1 MNTSSMI
8 EAQATAIGMLSVY
21 NELFAVSILEPEHF
35 VGPYQNIFKA
45 MLDYYKKN
53 GFITIEAL
61 LDYPGF
67 DIDLYAR
74 CSDIPYSGDI
84 KNFKRIQRVV
94 IDKFKE
100 RKIVEISDKLKEHSI
115 SLDEYNAV
123 YQKVCTLDTAESY
136 KLDSEKLLESC
147 RDDKKSIY
155 FKKYQ
160 QLGSLLRLKENDF
173 MVIAGATGSGKSGF
187 ALNLLND
194 LSWRYDCLYF
204 NLEMVPQELHQRLI
218 SINCGLDQNYI
229 ASYKRMSEIEVND
242 VNRAVNSI
250 AQRSIEVVDKSQSID
265 SIRSMVASHD
275 GKRHIIVIIDHI
287 GLIGSRARNSYERMT
302 EIAKELRKIS
312 LDYNCTIIGLCQLN
326 RDATKTSGKPKLSML
341 RDSGEI
347 EQSASKILFVWH
359 DDDGYS
365 LVLEKNRS
373 GPTGYIPITYNK
385 NNQVISEVRP

>member
-326 RDATKTSGKPKLSML
+326 RDATKTSGKLSML

-347 EQSASKILFVWH
+347 EQSASKILFVWQ

>member
-74 CSDIPYSGDI
+74 CSDIPYSDI

-347 EQSASKILFVWH
+347 EQSASKILFVWQ

>member
-160 QLGSLLRLKENDF
+160 QLGSLLRLK
-173 MVIAGATGSGKSGF
+173 
-187 ALNLLND
+187 
-194 LSWRYDCLYF
+194 
-204 NLEMVPQELHQRLI
+204 
-218 SINCGLDQNYI
+218 
-229 ASYKRMSEIEVND
+229 
-242 VNRAVNSI
+242 
-250 AQRSIEVVDKSQSID
+250 
-265 SIRSMVASHD
+265 
-275 GKRHIIVIIDHI
+275 
-287 GLIGSRARNSYERMT
+287 
-302 EIAKELRKIS
+302 
-312 LDYNCTIIGLCQLN
+312 
-326 RDATKTSGKPKLSML
+326 
-341 RDSGEI
+341 
-347 EQSASKILFVWH
+347 
-359 DDDGYS
+359 
-365 LVLEKNRS
+365 
-373 GPTGYIPITYNK
+373 
-385 NNQVISEVRP
+385 

>member
-312 LDYNCTIIGLCQLN
+312 LDYNCTIGLCQLN

-347 EQSASKILFVWH
+347 EQSASKILFVWQ